1 MTTLIRIEG
10 IIMNEIVSLLTPKV
24 SESIRGIF
32 FDIVIIEFLKINSQF
47 KKVFPT
53 KFKSN

>member
-53 KFKSN
+53 KFKRN

>member
-32 FDIVIIEFLKINSQF
+32 LDIVIIEFLKINSQF